1 VYTRILVPLEN
12 SRTDDA
18 IVAHV
23 VALARH
29 CQASLVL
36 IHVADGFAARHVEQL
51 KLRESE
57 EIKKDRSYL
66 DEVAARLTAGGLRV
80 EAVLALGD
88 PASEIAAAAL
98 REQCDLIAMG
108 THGHRFVKDLML
120 GSVASEV
127 RHLTLVPVLLVR
139 SQRDGRTP
147 T

>member
-1 VYTRILVPLEN
+1 MYTRILVPLDN
-12 SRTDDA
+12 SRTDEA

-23 VALARH
+23 VVLARH

-51 KLRESE
+51 NLRESE
-57 EIKKDRSYL
+57 EIKNDRTYL
-66 DEVAARLTAGGLRV
+66 DEVAARLTAEGLRV

-98 REQCDLIAMG
+98 REHCDLIAMG

-127 RHLTLVPVLLVR
+127 RHQTLVPVLLVR
-139 SQRDGRTP
+139 SRRDGRTP